1 MVFKE
6 IIRKKR
12 DGLKLSDGEIRFSV
26 DGFVRGDIPD
36 YQMAAFLMAVFF
48 RGMDGEEM
56 LSMTDAMLKSGE
68 VVKVDVEGNIVDKHS
83 TGGVGDKVSL
93 VLAPLL
99 SQMGFKAPLLAGRAL
114 GFTGGTIDKLEST
127 GMRVELSSEE
137 ISEVVRRFGFSISA
151 QTERIAPADRKIYA
165 LRDATSTVE
174 SIPLIVSSILSKK
187 LAINTGAIVFDVK
200 VGSGAFMKG
209 MEDARELARGLVDV
223 SRLYG
228 KQSSALIT
236 TMDQPL
242 GRSAGN
248 SIEVVEALNA
258 LSGDISNDLL
268 EVVTSLAGLIC
279 ETSEAASF
287 DEGKV
292 EAENILLSGAAVSR
306 FTSWI
311 EYLGGS
317 PNPEISKRRVYVES
331 RRSGYISSID
341 GERLG
346 YLIIEMGGGRRKVG
360 ERIDHSV
367 GLRFFKKVGDYVEK
381 GEPIG
386 EVIYSG
392 GEPERFVEEFLRSYT
407 FSDEKVDKLKIV
419 LERV

>member
-83 TGGVGDKVSL
+83 TGGIGDKVSL

-151 QTERIAPADRKIYA
+151 QTERIAPADR
-165 LRDATSTVE
+165 
-174 SIPLIVSSILSKK
+174 IPLI
-187 LAINTGAIVFDVK
+187 
-200 VGSGAFMKG
+200 
-209 MEDARELARGLVDV
+209 
-223 SRLYG
+223 
-228 KQSSALIT
+228 
-236 TMDQPL
+236 
-242 GRSAGN
+242 
-248 SIEVVEALNA
+248 
-258 LSGDISNDLL
+258 
-268 EVVTSLAGLIC
+268 
-279 ETSEAASF
+279 
-287 DEGKV
+287 
-292 EAENILLSGAAVSR
+292 
-306 FTSWI
+306 
-311 EYLGGS
+311 
-317 PNPEISKRRVYVES
+317 
-331 RRSGYISSID
+331 
-341 GERLG
+341 
-346 YLIIEMGGGRRKVG
+346 
-360 ERIDHSV
+360 
-367 GLRFFKKVGDYVEK
+367 
-381 GEPIG
+381 
-386 EVIYSG
+386 
-392 GEPERFVEEFLRSYT
+392 FL
-407 FSDEKVDKLKIV
+407 
-419 LERV
+419 